1 MPDQQTLDD
10 LMSAHGGQA
19 LPPQPTAGA
28 WEDRGIGGMV
38 FHPAAGSGA
47 GTERTRADNS
57 LLGMPPE
64 AVLATSLPVV
74 RAMASAGAGLAA
86 KATVAGGV
94 AGDIG
99 VQQAKYWA
107 AKFALT
113 KMGIPAPLAEVAAV
127 LASGYRGGK
136 GAAAAERGP
145 ATIPPNSTGTGSL
158 ARVSDEPLAFKVNA
172 PPPAVT
178 TPPAT
183 PTGSVARLSDE
194 PLAFK
199 VTAPPA
205 EPVVTTPPSTG
216 TGSVARLSNEPLAF
230 KANAPAPPVIPP
242 PTGTNAP
249 ASGPPPQVPPPQAL
263 TAAAPPAPGAPLATG
278 TGFRMRVSDQPLAFK
293 VNAPASGG
301 AAPALGQVP
310 AAAAAVPKMVL
321 NEVEQA
327 TRDQLTAAG
336 MDSGE
341 ATRRVWNAKVK
352 EIERAGKL
360 KNAAIAEVERL
371 KGQAEAAAA
380 GAPPAAAA
388 PATGTPAAT
397 PAAAPAA
404 TPPPAAAP
412 AALPLFEE
420 PAAAPAAPP
429 AARGARR
436 VVTAPA
442 PAPGT
447 PASPVAAGRAKA
459 AGAAQRS
466 LYDVLG
472 LEEPHQAADA
482 ANTATRKAT
491 QHLDTQEIRDYAAQF
506 TNTQVAR
513 VKTLIE
519 QGRTSWDATRAVIA
533 DILAGKP

>member
-1 MPDQQTLDD
+1 MPVEF
-10 LMSAHGGQA
+10 GG
-19 LPPQPTAGA
+19 
-28 WEDRGIGGMV
+28 I
-38 FHPAAGSGA
+38 
-47 GTERTRADNS
+47 
-57 LLGMPPE
+57 
-64 AVLATSLPVV
+64 
-74 RAMASAGAGLAA
+74 
-86 KATVAGGV
+86 VAGPRS
-94 AGDIG
+94 
-99 VQQAKYWA
+99 A
-107 AKFALT
+107 AA
-113 KMGIPAPLAEVAAV
+113 APSPAAV

-158 ARVSDEPLAFKVNA
+158 ARVSDEPMAFTVNA

-183 PTGSVARLSDE
+183 STGSVARLSNE
-194 PLAFK
+194 PLDFK

-263 TAAAPPAPGAPLATG
+263 TAAAPPAPAAAPLATG
-278 TGFRMRVSDQPLAFK
+278 YRLSDAGQRSAARVQGDRAR
-293 VNAPASGG
+293 VRWRG
-301 AAPALGQVP
+301 ARARSRYP

-352 EIERAGKL
+352 EIERAGE
-360 KNAAIAEVERL
+360 AQERRDRRGRTTTR
-371 KGQAEAAAA
+371 KGRPEAAARCTA
-380 GAPPAAAA
+380 GCRPR
-388 PATGTPAAT
+388 PATGTHSRHTGRRASRHAAT
-397 PAAAPAA
+397 RCR
-404 TPPPAAAP
+404 
-412 AALPLFEE
+412 
-420 PAAAPAAPP
+420 
-429 AARGARR
+429 ARGAATVRGTRR
-436 VVTAPA
+436 RTGGPTRGGRGATGYNGPRA
-442 PAPGT
+442 RARATG
-447 PASPVAAGRAKA
+447 VAGGRKGRAGRQR
-459 AGAAQRS
+459 GRQRS
-466 LYDVLG
+466 LCDVLG

-506 TNTQVAR
+506 TNTQVVAGENADR
-513 VKTLIE
+513 VP
-519 QGRTSWDATRAVIA
+519 GPRRPGCARAVIA